1 MPDQRSTAVKIVVVS
16 LLALMLVGYLLAVFL
31 TKDIWGERQGTRL
44 TFTAQTPDGSAPSPD
59 AVADTLPVLE
69 GRLAGLGLTDT
80 KAVAENG
87 TIVATVANR
96 NVDADAVREI
106 LKPGQLYIRPV
117 IHAMPS
123 KAGTPP
129 PPTQPKATEPQR
141 IADEK
146 QLRQTTDQTVQI
158 LALQFQATR
167 CGEDDVL
174 AGHDDPNL
182 PLVTCSADGQTVY
195 LLNKSILGGA
205 DIAGATSGLDKQMGQ
220 YVVDMEFDDAGARTW
235 ADFTDANVGTQTAFT
250 VDSRVVS
257 APEIR
262 ESIPGGRTQITGQ
275 FTADSAHE
283 LASVLSSG
291 ALPLPLSLDSSDP
304 QTISAPTSFIVAR
317 VVVIVAGAVLA
328 MLVVAAAV
336 YLLRRK
342 PDASES
348 AIQPPGF

>member
-1 MPDQRSTAVKIVVVS
+1 MPDQRSTAVKIVVVC

-59 AVADTLPVLE
+59 AVAETLPVLE
-69 GRLAGLGLTDT
+69 GRLAGLGLTHT

-96 NVDADAVREI
+96 NVDAEAVREI

-195 LLNKSILGGA
+195 LLNKSILSGA

-235 ADFTDANVGTQTAFT
+235 
-250 VDSRVVS
+250 
-257 APEIR
+257 IR